1 MIKKYFA
8 SILIF
13 AMAGSL
19 FAGTQPR
26 FFNVDLTTE
35 QDGEPT
41 QIKLRIPMA
50 MASALAPQIQEALD
64 SIEANETT
72 NLRELWSQIR
82 KTGPNRYAEIHS
94 KDADVTVDTDREHL
108 LVAVDSEE
116 QGRIDIKVRLELG
129 DLLFSA
135 SSAQAEQLIQAVSS
149 MTGKDLISVS
159 GDKLNGR
166 IWVD

>member
-19 FAGTQPR
+19 MAGTPSR
-26 FFNVDLTTE
+26 FFNVDMTTE
-35 QDGEPT
+35 QEGEPT
-41 QIKLRIPMA
+41 QVKLRIPIA

-64 SIEANETT
+64 SIEANETN
-72 NLRELWSQIR
+72 NLRELWNQIR
-82 KTGPNRYAEIHS
+82 KVGPNRYAEIHS

-108 LVAVDSEE
+108 LVAIDSEE
-116 QGRIDIKVRLELG
+116 QGRLDIKVRLELG

-135 SSAQAEQLIQAVSS
+135 SATQAETLIKAASN
-149 MTGKDLISVS
+149 MTGRDLVS
-159 GDKLNGR
+159 IKGDKLNGR
-166 IWVD
+166 IWID

>member
-1 MIKKYFA
+1 MNKKYFA

-13 AMAGSL
+13 ALAGSL
-19 FAGTQPR
+19 MAGTQPR

-64 SIEANETT
+64 SIESNPSM
-72 NLRELWSQIR
+72 NLRQIWSQVR
-82 KTGPNRYAEIHS
+82 QSGPMRFAEIHS
-94 KDADVTVDTDREHL
+94 QNADVTVETDHEHL
-108 LVAVDSEE
+108 LVAVDTEE
-116 QGRIDIKVRLELG
+116 QGRFDVKIRLELG
-129 DLLFSA
+129 DLLLSNNA
-135 SSAQAEQLIQAVSS
+135 AQAEQLIQAVSA
-149 MTGKDLISVS
+149 MTGKDLISVT

-166 IWVD
+166 IWID